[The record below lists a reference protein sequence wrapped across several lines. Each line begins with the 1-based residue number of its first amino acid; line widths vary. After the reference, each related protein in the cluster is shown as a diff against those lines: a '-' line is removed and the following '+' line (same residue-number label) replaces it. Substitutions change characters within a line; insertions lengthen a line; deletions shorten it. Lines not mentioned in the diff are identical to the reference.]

1 MTPEENEAM
10 TRVGPGTP
18 GGEMLRRYWWPVWLT
33 EELGDRP
40 VEIRHLG
47 EDFVLFRDGG
57 GQVGLLGL
65 HCPHRG
71 ASLGLGR
78 VEADGLRCCYHG
90 WKFARDGRCLEMPAE
105 PPGTPLL
112 GEVRQRAGTVREVA
126 GLVFAYIGPDPVPE
140 LPRYDL
146 LFREDCHR
154 EVWAKT
160 DHCNWAQ
167 RAENGVDPYHSQ
179 ALHAAVYP
187 SIALKRAEVEW
198 ERTWYGF
205 RQCSRYPGKLT
216 NISHHIFPSSTRRH
230 GARVGTVPSEY
241 FHMRVPTEDALTTTF
256 YVKANI
262 APEGPYR
269 LVGKGFIHNQRGVL
283 QPRRG
288 RLVGHRLGGAGPCRP
303 GEPGPDLRPLPER
316 ASRDLRPRRR
326 DVAADGVRVDP
337 GGPGGAR
344 SPRHR
349 ARCGQER
356 SRDLRCR
363 QEFLRFRAPA
373 RRGAGGLG
381 PCAGTGVPSAP
392 RCRGGPPVLP

>member
-105 PPGTPLL
+105 PPDTPLL

-269 LVGKGFIHNQRGVL
+269 LVGKGFIHNQRGVYNRVEDGWWGIVSEEQDRAAQESQGPIYDRSRNEHL
-283 QPRRG
+283 GTSDRGVAMWRRMVFESIRAVQEG
-288 RLVGHRLGGAGPCRP
+288 RDPHGIVRDAAKNDLVIFDAGKNFSDSGRRLGEELA
-303 GEPGPDLRPLPER
+303 
-316 ASRDLRPRRR
+316 
-326 DVAADGVRVDP
+326 V
-337 GGPGGAR
+337 
-344 SPRHR
+344 
-349 ARCGQER
+349 
-356 SRDLRCR
+356 
-363 QEFLRFRAPA
+363 
-373 RRGAGGLG
+373 
-381 PCAGTGVPSAP
+381 
-392 RCRGGPPVLP
+392 